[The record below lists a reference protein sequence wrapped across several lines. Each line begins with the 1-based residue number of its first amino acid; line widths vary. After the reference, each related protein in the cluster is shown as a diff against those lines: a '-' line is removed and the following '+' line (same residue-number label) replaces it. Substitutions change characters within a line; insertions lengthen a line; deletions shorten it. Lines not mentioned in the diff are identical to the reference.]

1 MSTLVPTLRESV
13 RYRGRS
19 GHWSWIAHRLS
30 GLGILLFLVAHVWET
45 ANAHFYPELYAW
57 SVAAFKYPLVAV
69 GEIPLV
75 GAVFYH
81 AFNGVR
87 ITLLDF
93 KPEWWK
99 HQRVSALITWGLF
112 AIVFVPIALYML
124 SSMLTHCSEL
134 GSACWQ
140 FPTLADYGIGS

>member
-1 MSTLVPTLRESV
+1 MSTLVLTIRESM

-19 GHWSWIAHRLS
+19 GHWSWVAHRLS
-30 GLGILLFLVAHVWET
+30 GLGILLFLIIHVWET
-45 ANAHFYPELYAW
+45 ANAHFYPELYGW
-57 SVAAFKYPLVAV
+57 SIAVFKYPPIAV

-81 AFNGVR
+81 AFNGIR

-99 HQRVSALITWGLF
+99 YQQKSATIVWVLF
-112 AIVFVPIALYML
+112 ALVFIPIALFML
-124 SSMLTHCSEL
+124 SEIFSHCSEL
-134 GSACWQ
+134 GTACWQ
-140 FPTLADYGIGS
+140 FPTFAEYGIR